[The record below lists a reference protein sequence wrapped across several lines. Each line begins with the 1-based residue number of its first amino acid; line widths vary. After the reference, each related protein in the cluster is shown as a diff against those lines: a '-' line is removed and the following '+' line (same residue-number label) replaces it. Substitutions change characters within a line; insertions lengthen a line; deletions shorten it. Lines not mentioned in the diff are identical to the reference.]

1 MGTKVLTTLLT
12 ILIGVGAALALFW
25 ILNKLSELLPGRLEE
40 RLKPLFYILPA
51 YAAIV
56 IFVVYPAILT
66 ITYSFQTKVG
76 FPTQEWVGLDNYKNL
91 LSNEGFRDTLFNTL
105 LWIAIVPA
113 MTVVLGLMV
122 AVLADRLQTRGE
134 NTVKTLIFMPMAI
147 SMVGASVVWG
157 LIYDYQP
164 AGRPQIGI
172 QNAIVV
178 GLFNADPIAWV
189 QENTFH
195 LNSFLL
201 MVMLLWMQVGFA
213 MVLLS
218 AAVKGVP
225 GETLE
230 AARIDGASER
240 QIFFRVVVPQIRVTI
255 ITVFITVLIG
265 VMKVFDIV
273 YVMTRGN
280 FNTNVLANEFYLQ
293 FFNNNDQGSAA
304 AIVVMLMIAI
314 IPIMIYQ
321 VRNFRAEEAGR

>member
-1 MGTKVLTTLLT
+1 MAAKALTALLT
-12 ILIGVGAALALFW
+12 VLAGVGAALALYW
-25 ILNKLSELLPGRLEE
+25 VLNKISEMLPERLEE
-40 RLKPLFYILPA
+40 RLKPYFYILPA

-66 ITYSFQTKVG
+66 VTYSFQTKVG
-76 FPTQEWVGLDNYKNL
+76 FPTQEFVGLQNYKDL
-91 LSNEGFRDTLFNTL
+91 LSNEAFRQTLLNTL
-105 LWIAIVPA
+105 LWIAVVPA
-113 MTVVLGLMV
+113 LTVVLGLMV

-157 LIYDYQP
+157 LIYDFQP
-164 AGRPQIGI
+164 KGRPQVGI
-172 QNAIVV
+172 QNAIVTSF
-178 GLFNADPIAWV
+178 GGDPIAWV

-201 MVMLLWMQVGFA
+201 MVMLLWMNVGFA

-230 AARIDGASER
+230 AARIDGANER
-240 QIFFRVVVPQIRVTI
+240 QIFFRVVVPQIRVTL

-293 FFNNNDQGSAA
+293 FFNNNDQGKAA

-321 VRNFRAEEAGR
+321 VRSFRAEEAGR